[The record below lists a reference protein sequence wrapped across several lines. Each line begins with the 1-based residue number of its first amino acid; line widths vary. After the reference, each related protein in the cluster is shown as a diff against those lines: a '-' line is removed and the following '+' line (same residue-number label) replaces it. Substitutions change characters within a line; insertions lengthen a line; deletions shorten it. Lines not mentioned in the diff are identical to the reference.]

1 MGEQTTLAD
10 WLSAGAVATPARDV
24 ADALR
29 RTLEGIAAAAVEIC
43 TIMHRGTLGSD
54 DPSAPALRERVE
66 GQARTLLME
75 AVRDLPVA
83 WYAASTVEELSELTP
98 GAPLALAV
106 DPLDGAPNI
115 EANVST
121 GTIFSIFPADR
132 SGDAVFLRPGTDQL
146 AAGYVMYGAA
156 TVLVLTVGQGTAQ
169 FVLDPASNAFVL
181 TNGALLTPTQ
191 TNRFAINSANYRHW
205 ESSVRNFIDDLVE
218 GEDGPRGR
226 NFDMRWVASL
236 TAETHRVL
244 TQGGIFLYPR
254 DNREG
259 HERGTLHHVFGVA
272 PIAFIAEQ
280 AGGAATNGE
289 RRVLDLAPE
298 GIRDRAPLVFGSR
311 DKVDLVRQYHEDPD
325 FQPALSPLFGVR
337 GLFRS

>member
-10 WLSAGAVATPARDV
+10 WLATGTAPAGARDLT
-24 ADALR
+24 DALR
-29 RTLEGIAAAAVEIC
+29 ETLQGIAAAAVEISA
-43 TIMHRGTLGSD
+43 IMRRGTLGCA
-54 DPSAPALRERVE
+54 DPKMPALRERIETQV
-66 GQARTLLME
+66 GTLL
-75 AVRDLPVA
+75 RDAARALPVA
-83 WYAASTVEELSELTP
+83 WYATSTAGEVAELTP
-98 GAPLALAV
+98 GAPLALAT
-106 DPLDGAPNI
+106 DPLDGVANI

-121 GTIFSIFPADR
+121 GTIFSIYPADR
-132 SGDAVFLRPGTDQL
+132 AGDSVFLRPGHEQV

-156 TVLVLTVGQGTAQ
+156 TVMVLTVGQGTAQ
-169 FVLDPASNAFVL
+169 FVLDPASETFVL
-181 TNGALLTPTQ
+181 TDPALLTPTQ

-259 HERGTLHHVFGVA
+259 HERGTLQHVFGVA

-289 RRVLDLAPE
+289 SRVLDLAPE
-298 GIRDRAPLVFGSR
+298 GLQDRAPLIFGSR
-311 DKVDLVRQYHEDPD
+311 DKVDMVRQYHENPD
-325 FQPALSPLFGVR
+325 FQPSLSPLFGVR
-337 GLFRS
+337 GLFRT